1 MPLESSVFV
10 ENCHNELLGYF
21 RKHNSRKT
29 EFFSSQMTKFF
40 TTQTARIRRTMVLY

>member
-21 RKHNSRKT
+21 RKHNNRKT
-29 EFFSSQMTKFF
+29 EFFTQMTKFF
-40 TTQTARIRRTMVLY
+40 TTQTARIRRTV

>member
-21 RKHNSRKT
+21 RKHNSTKT
-29 EFFSSQMTKFF
+29 EFFPP
-40 TTQTARIRRTMVLY
+40 R